1 MTLEKTNVPGFLK
14 DKKSNLIVPQNLDE
28 KVKQVQANR
37 QKFKEFQ
44 QMKQD
49 IEELKQKVAQ
59 LENIRQITY
68 D

>member
-1 MTLEKTNVPGFLK
+1 MKLSPTSVPGFLK
-14 DKKSNLIVPQNLDE
+14 DKKSNMIVPMNLDD

-49 IEELKQKVAQ
+49 IKDLQERIKKLEEL
-59 LENIRQITY
+59 NHH
-68 D
+68 